1 MTAQP
6 SIFAPDFS
14 ETPYW
19 WDGWRPNDAGAG
31 GLPRETDVAIIGA
44 GYAGI
49 SCALEL
55 AAHGTEVVV
64 LEAEL
69 PGIGAST
76 LSGGQVTG
84 GVNVGKSMSK
94 RVSAVAV
101 AASNAAIE
109 DRLREAA
116 AGYRFLEA
124 LIARYGIDCDYRR
137 SGRIAAAW
145 TDSQVRTW
153 EGRVARLNAHT
164 DSDVRMLDRSEL
176 RSELASK
183 VYVGG
188 ALING
193 AGHLHPAKFF
203 GGLLAASLGAGAKLV
218 CQARVTSVARTGTGY
233 RIASDRGE
241 IFARRVVIATNGY
254 TGAATPW
261 LKRRLVPVTS
271 HQIATEVLPAEL
283 RMSLIPVDRGVAE
296 ANRVTAYYRYSPD
309 GQRFLFG
316 GRARFYPLDRKES
329 AKILFAQ
336 MTERF
341 PQLRNVKVSHSWGGK
356 VAVTLDALPHLGRDP
371 HGCYY
376 AAGCN
381 GSGVTMMT
389 WLGHRLACHLLGEH
403 DLASDAFGTPL
414 PSHPLYRGQTWFMP
428 ILGSYFQLRDHM
440 EKRR

>member
-1 MTAQP
+1 MTAHS
-6 SIFAPDFS
+6 SIFATDFS

-19 WDGWRPNDAGAG
+19 WDGWRPHDAGAG
-31 GLPRETDVAIIGA
+31 DLPRETDVAIIGA

-55 AAHGTEVVV
+55 AAHGIEVVV

-94 RVSAVAV
+94 RVSAAAAGKAAV
-101 AASNAAIE
+101 E
-109 DRLREAA
+109 GRLREAA

-124 LIARYGIDCDYRR
+124 LIERYGIACDYRR
-137 SGRIAAAW
+137 SGRITAAW
-145 TDSQVRTW
+145 TAAQVRTW
-153 EGRVARLNAHT
+153 EGRIAKLNAHT

-176 RSELASK
+176 RAELASK

-203 GGLLAASLGAGAKLV
+203 GGLLAASLGAGAKLT
-218 CQARVTSVARTGTGY
+218 CHTRVTSIGRAGAGY
-233 RIASDRGE
+233 RIATGRGE
-241 IFARRVVIATNGY
+241 IRARRVVIATNGY
-254 TGAATPW
+254 TSVATPW

-271 HQIATEVLPAEL
+271 HQIATEILPEQL
-283 RMSLIPVDRGVAE
+283 RMSLIPKGRVVAE

-316 GRARFYPLDRKES
+316 GRARFYPLDRKAS
-329 AKILFAQ
+329 ARILFAQ

-341 PQLRNVKVSHSWGGK
+341 PQLRDVKVSHSWGGK

-371 HGCYY
+371 LGCYY

-389 WLGHRLACHLLGEH
+389 WLGYRLARHLLGEH
-403 DLASDAFGTPL
+403 DLASDAFGAPL
-414 PSHPLYRGQTWFMP
+414 PSHPLYHGQTWFMP
-428 ILGSYFQLRDHM
+428 ILGSYFQLRDYL

>member
-1 MTAQP
+1 MTTQS

-31 GLPRETDVAIIGA
+31 SLPRETDVAIIGA

-55 AAHGTEVVV
+55 AANGTEGVV

-94 RVSAVAV
+94 RVG
-101 AASNAAIE
+101 AAAAAAGTAAIE
-109 DRLREAA
+109 DRLRDAA
-116 AGYRFLEA
+116 AGYRFLET

-145 TDSQVRTW
+145 TDAQVRTW
-153 EGRVARLNAHT
+153 EGRIAKLNAHT

-176 RSELASK
+176 RSELASE

-203 GGLLAASLGAGAKLV
+203 GGLLAAALAAGTKLV
-218 CQARVTSVARTGTGY
+218 CHARVTSIERAGAGY
-233 RIASDRGE
+233 RIASGQGE

-254 TGAATPW
+254 TGPATPW
-261 LKRRLVPVTS
+261 LKRRLIPVTS

-283 RMSLIPVDRGVAE
+283 RRSLIPGDRGVAE

-316 GRARFYPLDRKES
+316 GRARFYPLDRKAS

-341 PQLRNVKVSHSWGGK
+341 PQLRDVKVSHSWGGK

-371 HGCYY
+371 QGLYY

-381 GSGVTMMT
+381 GSGVTTMT
-389 WLGHRLACHLLGEH
+389 WLGHRLARHLLGEH

>member
-1 MTAQP
+1 MTTQS

-31 GLPRETDVAIIGA
+31 SLPRETDVAIIGA

-55 AAHGTEVVV
+55 AANGTEGVV

-94 RVSAVAV
+94 RVG
-101 AASNAAIE
+101 AAAAAAGTAAIE
-109 DRLREAA
+109 VRRRDAA
-116 AGYRFLEA
+116 AGYRFLET

-145 TDSQVRTW
+145 TDAQVRTW
-153 EGRVARLNAHT
+153 EGRIAKLNAHT

-176 RSELASK
+176 RSELASE

-203 GGLLAASLGAGAKLV
+203 GGLLAAALAAGTKLV
-218 CQARVTSVARTGTGY
+218 CHARVTSIERAGAGY
-233 RIASDRGE
+233 RIASGQGE

-254 TGAATPW
+254 TGPATPW
-261 LKRRLVPVTS
+261 LKRRLIPVTS

-283 RMSLIPVDRGVAE
+283 RRSLIPGDRGVAE

-316 GRARFYPLDRKES
+316 GRARFYPLDRKAS

-341 PQLRNVKVSHSWGGK
+341 PQLRDVKVSHSWGGK

-371 HGCYY
+371 QGLYY

-381 GSGVTMMT
+381 GSGVTTMT
-389 WLGHRLACHLLGEH
+389 WLGHRLARHLLGEH

>member
-1 MTAQP
+1 MTAQS

-31 GLPRETDVAIIGA
+31 ELPRETDVAIIGA

-55 AAHGTEVVV
+55 AARGTEVVV

-94 RVSAVAV
+94 RVSA
-101 AASNAAIE
+101 AAGNSAIE

-116 AGYRFLEA
+116 AGYRFLET
-124 LIARYGIDCDYRR
+124 LIARCGINCDYRR
-137 SGRIAAAW
+137 NGRIAAAW
-145 TDSQVRTW
+145 TAAQVGSW
-153 EGRVARLNAHT
+153 EGRIARLNAHT
-164 DSDVRMLDRSEL
+164 DSDVRMLDRNEL
-176 RSELASK
+176 RSELASE

-203 GGLLAASLGAGAKLV
+203 GGLLTAALGTGARLA
-218 CQARVTSVARTGTGY
+218 CHARVTSIERARAGHRISTG
-233 RIASDRGE
+233 RGE
-241 IFARRVVIATNGY
+241 IFAKRVVIATNGY
-254 TGAATPW
+254 TGPATPW

-271 HQIATEVLPAEL
+271 HQIATEILPAEL
-283 RMSLIPVDRGVAE
+283 QMSLIPRDRGAAE

-316 GRARFYPLDRKES
+316 GRARFYPLDRKAS
-329 AKILFAQ
+329 ARILFAQ

-341 PQLRNVKVSHSWGGK
+341 PQLRDVKVSHSWGGK

-371 HGCYY
+371 QGCYY

-381 GSGVTMMT
+381 GSGVTTMT
-389 WLGHRLACHLLGEH
+389 WLGHRLARHLLGEH
-403 DLASDAFGTPL
+403 DLVSDAFGTPL
-414 PSHPLYRGQTWFMP
+414 PSHPLYHGQTWFMP

-440 EKRR
+440 DKRR

>member
-1 MTAQP
+1 MTAQS
-6 SIFAPDFS
+6 SIFATDYS

-19 WDGWRPNDAGAG
+19 WDDWRPHDTGAG
-31 GLPRETDVAIIGA
+31 NMRRETDVAIIGA

-55 AAHGTEVVV
+55 AAHGAEVVV

-84 GVNVGKSMSK
+84 GVNVGKSMSR
-94 RVSAVAV
+94 RVGTAAAAAGIAAV
-101 AASNAAIE
+101 E

-116 AGYRFLEA
+116 AGYRFIEA
-124 LIARYGIDCDYRR
+124 LIARHGIACDYRR

-145 TDSQVRTW
+145 TAAQMRTW
-153 EGRVARLNAHT
+153 EGRVAKLNAHT

-176 RSELASK
+176 RAELASEA
-183 VYVGG
+183 YVGG

-203 GGLLAASLGAGAKLV
+203 GGLLAASLGAGAKLT
-218 CQARVTSVARTGTGY
+218 CHTRVTSIERAGAGY
-233 RIASDRGE
+233 RIATSRGE
-241 IFARRVVIATNGY
+241 VRARRVVITTNGY
-254 TGAATPW
+254 TSASTPW

-271 HQIATEVLPAEL
+271 HQIATEILPDQL
-283 RMSLIPVDRGVAE
+283 RMSLIPKNRGVAE

-316 GRARFYPLDRKES
+316 GRARFYPLDRKAS

-341 PQLRNVKVSHSWGGK
+341 PQLRDVKVSHSWGGK

-371 HGCYY
+371 LGCYY

-381 GSGVTMMT
+381 GSGITMMN
-389 WLGHRLACHLLGEH
+389 WLGYRLARHLLGEH
-403 DLASDAFGTPL
+403 DLTSDAFGTPL
-414 PSHPLYRGQTWFMP
+414 PSHPLYHGQTWFMP
-428 ILGSYFQLRDHM
+428 ILGSYFQLRDHL
-440 EKRR
+440 EKRH